1 MKNMKGMKFFVLHLM
16 CNSFEN
22 IEQQSKSLVCIVQDQ
37 AFY

>member
-22 IEQQSKSLVCIVQDQ
+22 IEQQSKSLVLYDTDQ